1 MIDQYLIK
9 ILKPLLNYLASFFY
23 SMGINANYISFAGL
37 ALSFMSFLL
46 ILNEFFIVALFV
58 FLLGRILDGVDGNLA
73 NKTSITEFGGFI
85 DIVCDFISYSIIP
98 LAFIL
103 NDNSNAIFG
112 SILLTT
118 FFGTSSTFF
127 GIAIFENKKTIN
139 KNSGKSFFYIGGFM
153 GGAVTIL
160 FLSLMFLFP
169 DKFNLIALIFS
180 ILCILST
187 IERIYYAFSILER
200 N

>member
-23 SMGINANYISFAGL
+23 SMGVNANYISFAGL

-85 DIVCDFISYSIIP
+85 DIVCDFISYSII
-98 LAFIL
+98 
-103 NDNSNAIFG
+103 
-112 SILLTT
+112 
-118 FFGTSSTFF
+118 
-127 GIAIFENKKTIN
+127 KK
-139 KNSGKSFFYIGGFM
+139 
-153 GGAVTIL
+153 
-160 FLSLMFLFP
+160 FL
-169 DKFNLIALIFS
+169 
-180 ILCILST
+180 
-187 IERIYYAFSILER
+187 
-200 N
+200 